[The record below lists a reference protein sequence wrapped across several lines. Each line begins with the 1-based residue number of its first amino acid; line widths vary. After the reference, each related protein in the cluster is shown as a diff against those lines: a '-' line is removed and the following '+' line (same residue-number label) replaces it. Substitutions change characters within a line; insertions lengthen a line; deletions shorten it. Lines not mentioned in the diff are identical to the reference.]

1 MNVETANRL
10 QKLRKQN
17 GYSQEELAEKIG
29 ISRQAVSKWE
39 RAEAS
44 PDTDNLI
51 LLARLYGVTLDE
63 LLNTESV
70 PMPNSEGISLSKEY
84 YTTPPDDGEI
94 YPEGHPKYKAPEN
107 DNAYGKTEE
116 KVESDNPA
124 PTVGKVVKTVAEV
137 IGDAIET
144 PATSVREG
152 KANAPQDG
160 SDNGKSYAD
169 AFEKNFKDFGERMKS
184 VGTEI
189 QTDMKELGKSFE
201 SDMKEFSKDFKSDM
215 KEVGED
221 FRNDM
226 DVLKK
231 EKKEKKRYPAT
242 LLDKLYPIIVVGF
255 FLFTVFYKPYYIY
268 LTWMVFFT
276 IPIYYII
283 SYNGKKIRYGDS
295 TAIEALKG
303 MLDGSMAII
312 LTFFYFVF
320 GFLFDQWDKAVP
332 IFLLIPIYYVLSY
345 NFSQWYKNKKSF
357 GMAVKGFFD
366 GTVPIIA
373 TFLYLLTG
381 LLFGEWVGT
390 LFLLLLIPVYYIIS
404 SHYSK
409 KG

>member
-10 QKLRKQN
+10 QRLRKQN

-107 DNAYGKTEE
+107 YNTSEKTENE
-116 KVESDNPA
+116 VKNDNDT

-137 IGDAIET
+137 IGDAIDT
-144 PATSVREG
+144 TAASVREG

-160 SDNGKSYAD
+160 NDNGKSYAD
-169 AFEKNFKDFGERMKS
+169 AFEKNFKSFGERMKI
-184 VGTEI
+184 VGAEFQSDLKEVGKDLKSDMKMKEVGKDI
-189 QTDMKELGKSFE
+189 QTDMKDIIGEGKP
-201 SDMKEFSKDFKSDM
+201 
-215 KEVGED
+215 
-221 FRNDM
+221 
-226 DVLKK
+226 KK
-231 EKKEKKRYPAT
+231 QKKKYPAS

-255 FLFTVFYKPYYIY
+255 FLFTVFYKPYYTY

-283 SYNGKKIRYGDS
+283 SYNGKKFRYGDS

-303 MLDGSMAII
+303 MLDGSMAIL
-312 LTFFYFVF
+312 LTFLYFVV
-320 GFLFDQWDKAVP
+320 GFLFGQWDKAVP
-332 IFLLIPIYYVLSY
+332 LFLLIPIYYVLSY

-366 GTVPIIA
+366 GCVPIIA
-373 TFLYLLTG
+373 VFFYLLVG
-381 LLFGEWVGT
+381 LLFREWVGT
-390 LFLLLLIPVYYIIS
+390 LFLLLLVPVYYIVS